1 MDLKQLEYFVQV
13 AELGG
18 FTRAAAVLQV
28 AQPALSRQV
37 RLLEVELRQPLL
49 LRNGRGATLTQAG
62 QCLLE
67 HARGILLQVQRARLD
82 LEAQRGA
89 ATGRITLALPPT
101 VGRTLTT
108 PLVAAFRQRFPG
120 AQLSVMETLSAYA
133 LEWLASGRVDCA
145 VVYNVTPTPLIDL
158 QPVLDEPLYLVSRRP
173 GGARRLIG
181 QTVSLE
187 QLAKCELVIPSRP
200 HSIRMLLEAALA
212 GAGTRARVALEIES
226 VAAMLELAAQGQMHA
241 VLSLNALRGSEH
253 EARLQARP
261 IGERAG
267 NEAGRPRLSS
277 KLWLATSAQRAR
289 GPLMEQSLALLR
301 ELLHRHFG

>member
-18 FTRAAAVLQV
+18 FTRAAAVLHV

-49 LRNGRGATLTQAG
+49 LRNGRGATLTPAG
-62 QCLLE
+62 QHLLE

-101 VGRTLTT
+101 VGRRLTT

-120 AQLSVMETLSAYA
+120 AQLSVVETLSAYA

-145 VVYNVTPTPLIDL
+145 VVYNVTPSPLIDL
-158 QPVLDEPLYLVSRRP
+158 QPVLDEPLYLVSRRKA
-173 GGARRLIG
+173 GARRLLG
-181 QTVSLE
+181 SAVSLE

-212 GAGTRARVALEIES
+212 GVGARARVALEIES
-226 VAAMLELAAQGQMHA
+226 VAAMLELAAQGPMHA

-261 IGERAG
+261 IGDAR
-267 NEAGRPRLSS
+267 GRPGLSS

-289 GPLMEQSLALLR
+289 GPLLEQNLVLLS
-301 ELLHRHFG
+301 ELLHQHFG

>member
-18 FTRAAAVLQV
+18 FTRAAAVLHV

-49 LRNGRGATLTQAG
+49 LRNGRGATLTPAG
-62 QCLLE
+62 QHLLE
-67 HARGILLQVQRARLD
+67 HARGLLLQVQRARLD

-101 VGRTLTT
+101 VGRRLTT

-120 AQLSVMETLSAYA
+120 AQLSVVETLSAYA

-145 VVYNVTPTPLIDL
+145 VVYNVTPSPLIDL
-158 QPVLDEPLYLVSRRP
+158 QPVLDEPLYLVSRRKA
-173 GGARRLIG
+173 GARRLLG
-181 QTVSLE
+181 SAVSLE

-212 GAGTRARVALEIES
+212 GVGARARVALEIES
-226 VAAMLELAAQGQMHA
+226 VAAMLELAAQGPMHA

-261 IGERAG
+261 IGDAR
-267 NEAGRPRLSS
+267 GRPGLSS

-289 GPLMEQSLALLR
+289 GPLLEQNLVLLS
-301 ELLHRHFG
+301 ELLHQHFG